1 MRQNGDS
8 TTLSSSIEITADP
21 DPEPLS
27 VLVVREG
34 GDWAGFGACEEAIY
48 DAAAALVRHRSSRA
62 AAGGQATAVLAS
74 DAIVQRLNRTYRGKD
89 APTNVLSFP
98 FQAPPGIR
106 AGEGNY
112 LGDVIV
118 AAETV
123 RREAEEGGIKL
134 LSHLQHLIVHGLLHL
149 LGHDHDSEVE
159 AEAMERMEAEILASL
174 GIADPYAAD
183 HPHER

>member
-1 MRQNGDS
+1 MGQNGDS
-8 TTLSSSIEITADP
+8 TTLSMEIAADP
-21 DPEPLS
+21 DPDPLS
-27 VLVVREG
+27 VLVVRES
-34 GDWAGFGACEEAIY
+34 GDWAAFGACEQAIY
-48 DAAAALVRHRSSRA
+48 DAAEALVRHRSCRE
-62 AAGGQATAVLAS
+62 AAGRQATAVLAS

-106 AGEGNY
+106 AGDGDY

-123 RREAEEGGIKL
+123 RREALERGIKP

-149 LGHDHDSEVE
+149 LGHDHASVAE
-159 AEAMERMEAEILASL
+159 AEAMESMEAEILASL
-174 GIADPYAAD
+174 GIADPHAAD